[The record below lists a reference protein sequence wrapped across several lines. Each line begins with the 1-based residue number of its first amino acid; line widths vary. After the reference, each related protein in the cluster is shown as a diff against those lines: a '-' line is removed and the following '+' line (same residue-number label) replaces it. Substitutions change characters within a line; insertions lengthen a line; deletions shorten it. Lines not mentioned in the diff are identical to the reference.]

1 LAIWCFL
8 CCALCATRL
17 FSAAACFWLKIT
29 SSGRGALAGTR
40 WAHFNCDN
48 KKARR
53 LVGEDELREDQH
65 HGKDQIQHVEKTNNL
80 QIFLFPR
87 WGA

>member
-1 LAIWCFL
+1 
-8 CCALCATRL
+8 
-17 FSAAACFWLKIT
+17 
-29 SSGRGALAGTR
+29 LAGTR